1 MKQRLL
7 NILFWSV
14 ISAAFI
20 GPGTITTAA
29 SAGAEFGYSLVWA
42 LLFSTFACIVLQE
55 SSSRL
60 TTVSGLNLGQAIREF
75 LFGNYWGRLFAY
87 LVLIAI
93 LLGCVA
99 YEAGNI
105 LGAVAGASLILDIPY
120 YWLTITI
127 GVLAVILFSFG
138 SVNFIARVMGV
149 IVAFM
154 GICFLTTAVIIQ
166 PSISDIFVEG
176 VVPTFPVGSEMLILA
191 LIGTTVV
198 PYNIFLG
205 SGIASDQS
213 LSEMRWSLGIA
224 IGLGGIISIAVLIV
238 GASIAGTFTF
248 EALANELAAS
258 LGEWAAIFL
267 GLGLFAAGF
276 SSAITAPLAAAIT
289 AKSMLEKNKNS
300 KKWSESGSNF
310 RAVWI
315 VVLMAGLIFGLIKI
329 QPIPAI
335 ILAQALNG
343 IILPL
348 VAIFLLLMVNNLQLL
363 SKETINSLPL
373 NIMMGLVVFSTV
385 IIGVT
390 NLARALT
397 NALSV
402 EMLNETIISIT
413 SLVITILIA
422 WPVYRMVKKLRSSKE
437 VEVFSGG

>member
-1 MKQRLL
+1 MRQRLL

-29 SAGAEFGYSLVWA
+29 SAGAEFGYSLLWA
-42 LLFSTFACIVLQE
+42 LVFSTVACMILQE
-55 SSSRL
+55 ASSRL
-60 TTVSGLNLGQAIREF
+60 TTVSGRNLGQAIREY
-75 LFGNYWGRLFAY
+75 LFDKFWGRMTAY
-87 LVLIAI
+87 LILTAI
-93 LLGCVA
+93 VLGCIA

-120 YWLTITI
+120 YWLTIAI
-127 GVLAVILFSFG
+127 GILAFLLFGLG
-138 SVNFIARVMGV
+138 SVNFIAKAMGV

-154 GICFLTTAVIIQ
+154 GICFLTTAVVIQ
-166 PSISDIFVEG
+166 PPVSDIFTAG
-176 VVPTFPVGSEMLILA
+176 FVPEFPAGSEMLILA

-205 SGIASDQS
+205 SGIVSKQS

-248 EALANELAAS
+248 EALAEQLAAS
-258 LGEWAAIFL
+258 LGDWAATFL

-276 SSAITAPLAAAIT
+276 SSAVTAPLAAAIT
-289 AKSMLEKNKNS
+289 ARSILENQENS
-300 KKWSESGSNF
+300 RKWSDEGWSF
-310 RAVWI
+310 RFIWI
-315 VVLMAGLIFGLIKI
+315 IVLLTGLVFGVIQI

-348 VAIFLLLMVNNLQLL
+348 VAIFLLLMVNNIKLL
-363 SKETINSLPL
+363 SKETINSKGL
-373 NIMMGLVVFSTV
+373 NIIMGLVVFITV
-385 IIGVT
+385 IIGITNVT
-390 NLARALT
+390 KALT

-402 EMLNETIISIT
+402 EMLNEN
-413 SLVITILIA
+413 VILISSLLLSLLGA
-422 WPVYRMVKKLRSSKE
+422 WPVYRLTKKLRKAKPIDLLS
-437 VEVFSGG
+437 